1 MTTQSHL
8 LNCMPSCNI
17 ISWNAMLSTYIHHGY
32 FREAVSLFD
41 AMPIGDAYSWTV
53 IIKGLA
59 NNDQLGSSKKL
70 FEMTLIHDIYLF
82 NIQVDSQTCTE
93 NTYYDNIKSEY
104 IRSKAMSLFK
114 FLNIVILISCF
125 IQHTLRVR

>member
-59 NNDQLGSSKKL
+59 NNDQLGRSKKL

-82 NIQVDSQTCTE
+82 NIQVDSQT
-93 NTYYDNIKSEY
+93 
-104 IRSKAMSLFK
+104 SKAMSLFK

-125 IQHTLRVR
+125 IKHTLRVR